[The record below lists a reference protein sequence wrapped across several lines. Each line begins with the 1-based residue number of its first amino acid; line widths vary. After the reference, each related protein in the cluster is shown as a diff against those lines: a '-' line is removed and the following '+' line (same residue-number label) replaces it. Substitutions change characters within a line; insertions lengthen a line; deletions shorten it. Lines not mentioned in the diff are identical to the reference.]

1 MNKTAVSLKATNWFP
16 NRMVEKCNSRHMTIH
31 DVLTAKETRKIV
43 VLQSTSL
50 LSIFVFFRDVLQSG
64 SMLARLFKQSNSHNM
79 NGFIC
84 ATGSAG
90 RLKMR
95 WADLYRWVKTDS
107 SSETLHLLNQISFIL
122 FSYSSLSVFTR
133 IWMISF
139 HWILPQS
146 RFISNIV

>member
-16 NRMVEKCNSRHMTIH
+16 NRMVEKCNSWHMTIH

-64 SMLARLFKQSNSHNM
+64 WMLARLFKQSNSHNM

-84 ATGSAG
+84 VTGSAG

-95 WADLYRWVKTDS
+95 W
-107 SSETLHLLNQISFIL
+107 QISIDG
-122 FSYSSLSVFTR
+122 
-133 IWMISF
+133 
-139 HWILPQS
+139 
-146 RFISNIV
+146 